1 MKKLV
6 TEYSVAELDALLE
19 ITTYEQMT
27 ARGRFTREI
36 DSEKVKPVTILGF
49 YPGLSEKIQCGRSGC
64 RRHQKK
70 GYLVLCDD
78 DTETNIG
85 DECGEKILGVSW
97 ADITGGFANQWGQK
111 RTLESVR
118 KGVANAPGYIAQLQA
133 LIEQP
138 LGVVWLLESIKSLDQ
153 QTPKEILSELH
164 VRAGRS
170 HDQVREPR
178 RRTATELAI
187 YDAAHAPPD
196 AADEQTVRRYEN
208 REDRLFVTA
217 DMGTF
222 VGLGVF
228 RLDGRARV
236 FADLK
241 PQLERLISLDPNA
254 IGWRERR
261 TWQAWLKEVDAR
273 FIEIRSWLEEGL
285 RFFGTEANF
294 ALLRYLTR
302 DKAISDRQAGLTW
315 NFPTGGWRR
324 AQARQTA

>member
-6 TEYSVAELDALLE
+6 NEYSVAELDALLE
-19 ITTYEQMT
+19 ITAYEQMS
-27 ARGRFTREI
+27 ARERFTPEI
-36 DSEKVKPVTILGF
+36 DSESVKPVTILGF
-49 YPGLSEKIQCGRSGC
+49 YPGLPEKIQCGRSGC

-70 GYLVLCDD
+70 GYLVLCND

-97 ADITGGFANQWGQK
+97 VDITGGFANQWGQK

-118 KGVANAPGYIAQLQA
+118 TGVANAPGYLTRLRA

-138 LGVVWLLESIKSLDQ
+138 LGVLWLLESIKSLDQ
-153 QTPKEILSELH
+153 LTPREILSELH
-164 VRAGRS
+164 VRASRS
-170 HDQVREPR
+170 QDQVREPR
-178 RRTATELAI
+178 RRTATELGI
-187 YDAAHAPPD
+187 YDAAHGPPD
-196 AADEQTVRRYEN
+196 AADEQTVRRYES
-208 REDRLFVTA
+208 REDRLFVT
-217 DMGTF
+217 DDVGTF

-228 RLDGRARV
+228 RFDGRARV

-241 PQLERLISLDPNA
+241 PQLQRLASLDPNG

-261 TWQAWLKEVDAR
+261 TWQVWLKDVDAR
-273 FIEIRSWLEEGL
+273 FTEIQSWLEDGL
-285 RFFGTEANF
+285 RFFGTDGNF

-302 DKAISDRQAGLTW
+302 DKAINDRQAGLSW